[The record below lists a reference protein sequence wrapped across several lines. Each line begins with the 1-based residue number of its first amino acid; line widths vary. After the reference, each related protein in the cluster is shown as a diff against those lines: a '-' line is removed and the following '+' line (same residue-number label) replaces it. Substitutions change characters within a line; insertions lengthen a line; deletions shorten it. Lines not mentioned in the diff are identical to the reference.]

1 MAAQSMV
8 AMAVIPDIHRTLT
21 KVAITAAMP
30 APSAAAPMRTQ
41 RAFAS
46 NVAPPCRPANVPP
59 AARNWPQAPSSVVNA
74 EIRNLNAVYI
84 PHFTQWG
91 STSSIMAEKLEK
103 GLLLDLK
110 AGWFAE
116 HHSLIFSGIAGDGW
130 DWRWPA
136 AAPHAC
142 AGVNETMTLEVD

>member
-103 GLLLDLK
+103 DLLLDLK

-116 HHSLIFSGIAGDGW
+116 HHSLIFAALPGMAGIGAGLPLLLM
-130 DWRWPA
+130 PA
-136 AAPHAC
+136 LA
-142 AGVNETMTLEVD
+142 